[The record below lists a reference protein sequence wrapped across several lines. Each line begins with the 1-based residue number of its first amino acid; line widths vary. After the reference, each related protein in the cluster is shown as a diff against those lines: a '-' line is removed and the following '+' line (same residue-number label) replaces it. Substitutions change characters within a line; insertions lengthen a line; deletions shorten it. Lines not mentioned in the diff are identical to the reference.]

1 MVPSGGCRRTT
12 PMDGEARGRG
22 RGEEVAAMSSNI
34 VVRSR
39 SVLLSVRTA
48 LLVTLGA
55 LAAIWVVQGFNAA
68 DGYRLDGSF
77 GLVARNVGSL
87 PHIIAVPFLHA
98 SVEHIESN
106 TVPLAITTF
115 LVALDGVRRWA
126 YVTALV
132 VVIGGIGY
140 WLLGPSN
147 VAVVGAS
154 GLIFGYLGYLVARGF
169 FAHSIWQAVWQIL
182 LGVAVAL
189 YYQWTLVLLYP
200 SAEVDAMH
208 ISWQGHLTGLLSG
221 IIAAVML
228 GRRPARL
235 EPALPAPPAAPQFP
249 APYL

>member
-1 MVPSGGCRRTT
+1 
-12 PMDGEARGRG
+12 
-22 RGEEVAAMSSNI
+22 MSSNM

-48 LLVTLGA
+48 LLVTLA
-55 LAAIWVVQGFNAA
+55 VLAAIWLVQGVNAA

-77 GLVARNVGSL
+77 GLVARHLDAL
-87 PHIIAVPFLHA
+87 PYIIAVPFLHA

-115 LVALDGVRRWA
+115 LVALDGARRWA
-126 YVTALV
+126 YVTALI
-132 VVIGGIGY
+132 VVIGGFGY
-140 WLLGPSN
+140 WLLGPAN

-169 FAHSIWQAVWQIL
+169 FARSIWQAVWQIL
-182 LGVAVAL
+182 LGIAVAL

-200 SAEVDAMH
+200 SAEVNAMH

-221 IIAAVML
+221 ILAAVML
-228 GRRPARL
+228 GRRPVRA
-235 EPALPAPPAAPQFP
+235 EPQLPPAPAPAGPGFP